1 MFFDQSLDDSKLTR
15 ASRVSN
21 QLRAE
26 IISGKLAPGSKVNLD
41 HLRDIY
47 NVSLSPMREAIS
59 RLVAERLVEFEDK
72 KGFRIMPI
80 GMANLLEITRMRADL
95 ESLAL
100 KHAITIGTLDWE
112 SRVPAAIYRLTN
124 SENEL
129 FSNNHAAFHAA
140 LIRGCAMPMLGD
152 LCKLFANLHHRYS
165 NILEYTA
172 EGRDLNSEH
181 AAIADA
187 AIARDAELGPMLL
200 SRHIERTGND
210 LADLLET
217 RNNSANGGKN
227 V

>member
-1 MFFDQSLDDSKLTR
+1 MFFDQNLDDTKLTR

-26 IISGKLAPGSKVNLD
+26 IISGVFAPGSKVNLD
-41 HLRDIY
+41 HLREKY
-47 NVSLSPMREAIS
+47 KVSLSPMREAIS

-112 SRVPAAIYRLTN
+112 SRVPAAIYRLNN
-124 SENEL
+124 SPADMVEQ
-129 FSNNHAAFHAA
+129 NHAAFHAA

-152 LCKLFANLHHRYS
+152 LCKMFANLHHRYA
-165 NILEYTA
+165 NVLGYTC
-172 EGRDLNSEH
+172 EGRDLPAEH
-181 AAIADA
+181 SAIADA
-187 AIARDAELGPMLL
+187 AIARDAELAPTLL

-210 LADLLET
+210 LAALLEKRQT
-217 RNNSANGGKN
+217 QALEE
-227 V
+227 